1 MTFSLTAGKKSVLA
15 QEEKIASQ
23 EYQSL
28 FENFLKNNP
37 SWLEDKGFGGI
48 QAQVITS
55 STNFP
60 ELEFSNP
67 GKARGF
73 DFWFGNLA
81 GDSGEVVDSGK
92 GAGAEVVPIAP
103 STGGIDPV
111 PNDGTGSGT
120 EEKPFEPSTGGI
132 DPVPCEFTP
141 ARCMPIYW
149 EETISAPIDLFD
161 KEGTKTGYKVIT
173 TGAGYTTTNYY
184 DLEDVLTETEYESM
198 YGGWSKTRYE
208 AINKDDEAF
217 ILATSSG
224 KNGDYTWTSSQLS
237 DAKNNLLESS
247 YEDSSGYK
255 SSTKQEYKKAENGSI
270 TKIIITSEGAGGG
283 YEYSSFA
290 EYDNKWNLIKSS
302 YKDSNGYSSSTE
314 KVALG
319 NIDGAFEGYSV
330 ISKGTGPNGYFY
342 ESLET
347 FDKNGN
353 LLGNDYKDSTGYYS
367 QRTYQLDKDADWG
380 EVIVTTDVTG
390 NEQQS
395 DAITYKAT
403 AIYTT
408 DWRLISSEHTDSYGY
423 SSKLT
428 TKIKT
433 SPSGEKL
440 YVQTYQITY
449 PGGSSSEWV
458 TQYNE
463 NWWPIVDGKPVEELP
478 VLYKMPIAA
487 GAPEPTIMP
496 VVEKNAVTYFQEKV
510 SSASDVVSSQVITG
524 VKGQRDKLSG
534 TDSNDV
540 FMVND
545 KGDRVITGQKGDS
558 DSLMTQEFNLD
569 LRSKQWDG
577 IENAMLAGSKEL
589 NLTGDSGSNTLSG
602 NGADNV
608 IRGGA
613 GTDTLFGGGG
623 EDVFVITRE
632 SKKTFDQIVD
642 FESGEDKIALS
653 GSAFRSLFDKN
664 KILKDGVIDVKL
676 KLDDQGILWFDSD
689 GAGKKAAVEIALI
702 GVTDALDNTDFI
714 FI

>member
-28 FENFLKNNP
+28 FEDFLKNNP

-73 DFWFGNLA
+73 DFWFSNLA
-81 GDSGEVVDSGK
+81 GDSGAVADSGK
-92 GAGAEVVPIAP
+92 GAGAEVMPVAP

-111 PNDGTGSGT
+111 PCD
-120 EEKPFEPSTGGI
+120 
-132 DPVPCEFTP
+132 FTP
-141 ARCMPIYW
+141 ERCMPIYW
-149 EETISAPIDLFD
+149 EETVSDPIDLYAKD
-161 KEGTKTGYKVIT
+161 GTKIGNKVVT

-184 DLEDVLTETEYESM
+184 DLEGALTKTEYESM
-198 YGGWSKTRYE
+198 FGGWSETRYE
-208 AINKDDEAF
+208 PIIKDGETF
-217 ILATSSG
+217 VLTKSSG
-224 KNGDYTWTSSQLS
+224 KSGDYAWTSSQLS
-237 DAKNNLLESS
+237 DIKNNVLESS

-255 SSTKQEYKKAENGSI
+255 SSTKQEYKKSEDGSI
-270 TKIIITSEGAGGG
+270 TKISVSSEGAGGG
-283 YEYSSFA
+283 YEYSSFT
-290 EYDNKWNLIKSS
+290 EYDANWNVIKSTYS
-302 YKDSNGYSSSTE
+302 DSNGYSSSTE
-314 KVALG
+314 RLALG
-319 NIDGAFEGYSV
+319 NIDGVIQGYSV
-330 ISKGTGPNGYFY
+330 ISSGSGPNGYSY
-342 ESLET
+342 QSEET
-347 FDKNGN
+347 LDKDGN
-353 LLGNDYKDSTGYYS
+353 LVKNSYKDSSGYYS
-367 QRTYQLDKDADWG
+367 QRTTENQVDPIWDA
-380 EVIVTTDVTG
+380 VIITKDVTG
-390 NEQQS
+390 NDQQS
-395 DAITYKAT
+395 DAITYKST
-403 AIYTT
+403 STYTS
-408 DWRLISSEHTDSYGY
+408 DWRLVASEHEDSYGY

-428 TKIKT
+428 TRIET
-433 SPSGEKL
+433 SATGEKL
-440 YVQTYQITY
+440 YVQTYQFTY
-449 PGGSSSEWV
+449 PGGATSEWV

-463 NWWPIVDGKPVEELP
+463 NWWPIVDGKPVEQFP
-478 VLYKMPIAA
+478 VLYKMPVVT
-487 GAPEPTIMP
+487 GAPEPEVVP
-496 VVEKNAVTYFQEKV
+496 VVELSAVADFQEKV
-510 SSASDVVSSQVITG
+510 SSASDVVSDQVITG
-524 VKGQRDKLSG
+524 VKGQSDKLTG
-534 TDSNDV
+534 TDDDDV

-545 KGDRVITGQKGDS
+545 KADRLVTGQKGAS
-558 DSLMTQEFNLD
+558 DSVMTQEFNLD

-589 NLTGDSGSNTLSG
+589 NLTGDAGANILSG

-613 GTDTLFGGGG
+613 GADTLFGGGG
-623 EDVFVITRE
+623 DDEFVITRE
-632 SKKTFDQIVD
+632 SKKTFDHIVD

-702 GVTDALDNTDFI
+702 GVTDALDNTDFT